1 MAKSAK
7 SQSLKKELKNQV
19 IRQLH
24 ETVKDLQ
31 LYLNKKEFSNR
42 IKKATKLL
50 TEGIRNKAL
59 EKKQVTNK
67 SKFNKIEEGNSQLLI
82 KNKINKTA
90 DENKI
95 VEDNQQTTPK
105 ASAPKPTPNKVPT
118 KTTLQNKVVKE
129 NQNQLTK
136 PKASAPKPT
145 TNKVAAKTTLQN
157 KVVKE
162 NQNQQTTPK
171 ASAPK
176 STTNK
181 VAAKTTAEENQQTK
195 GMPRKPRTRA
205 TKIIKTDSKTSKTI
219 E

>member
-90 DENKI
+90 AENKI
-95 VEDNQQTTPK
+95 VEDNQQTKATPIKPK
-105 ASAPKPTPNKVPT
+105 ASAPKPTTNKVAV
-118 KTTLQNKVVKE
+118 KTTLQNKAVKE

-145 TNKVAAKTTLQN
+145 TNKV
-157 KVVKE
+157 
-162 NQNQQTTPK
+162 P
-171 ASAPK
+171 
-176 STTNK
+176 
-181 VAAKTTAEENQQTK
+181 AKTTAEENQQTK

-205 TKIIKTDSKTSKTI
+205 TKIIKTDSKTSKSI